1 MNTYMKSKLSIL
13 CGLFVFL
20 FFLNFGLVFALNGQS
35 KANRSHA
42 QILQDLERLDYSPSD
57 QLNQPPLVLGAIA
70 PEIKLADGRA
80 ANLQRFLRSI
90 NSPLFEHTDVI
101 VEEADKYGYDYRVL
115 VAIAMQEST
124 GCKRIPPDSYNC
136 WGWGIYGDTVTRFTS
151 YEEGIRTVS
160 SGIKRLYIDK
170 GLVTTEDIM
179 KKYTPSSNGS
189 WAWAVRYFFD
199 RIESS

>member
-57 QLNQPPLVLGAIA
+57 HLNQPPLVLDAIA

-136 WGWGIYGDTVTRFTS
+136 WGWGIYGDTVTKFTS

>member
-1 MNTYMKSKLSIL
+1 MQKKLPKLLGMFVFLLVFNLALIIMLNDKSKLE
-13 CGLFVFL
+13 
-20 FFLNFGLVFALNGQS
+20 
-35 KANRSHA
+35 RSHA
-42 QILQDLERLDYSPSD
+42 QILQDLERLEYSPSD
-57 QLNQPPLVLGAIA
+57 QFNHPPLVLGAIDS
-70 PEIKLADGRA
+70 EVKLADGRA
-80 ANLQRFLRSI
+80 ANLQRFLRSM
-90 NSPLFEHTDVI
+90 NSPLFEYTHVI

-124 GCKRIPPDSYNC
+124 GCKKIPPGSHNC
-136 WGWGIYGDTVTRFTS
+136 WGWGIYGDTVTKFSS

-189 WAWAVRYFFD
+189 WAWAVRHFID

>member
-1 MNTYMKSKLSIL
+1 MKASLTKLTAF
-13 CGLFVFL
+13 FVFL
-20 FFLNFGLVFALNGQS
+20 FLLNFGLIIKLNNES
-35 KANRSHA
+35 KIERAHA
-42 QILQDLERLDYSPSD
+42 QILQDLERLDYSHSD
-57 QLNQPPLVLGAIA
+57 QLSQPPLVLGAIDS
-70 PEIKLADGRA
+70 EVKLADGRA

-90 NSPLFEHTDVI
+90 NSPLFEYTDII

-136 WGWGIYGDTVTRFTS
+136 WGWGIYGDTVTKFSS
-151 YEEGIRTVS
+151 YEKGIRTVS

-179 KKYTPSSNGS
+179 KKYTPGSNGS
-189 WAWAVRYFFD
+189 WAWAVRHFFA